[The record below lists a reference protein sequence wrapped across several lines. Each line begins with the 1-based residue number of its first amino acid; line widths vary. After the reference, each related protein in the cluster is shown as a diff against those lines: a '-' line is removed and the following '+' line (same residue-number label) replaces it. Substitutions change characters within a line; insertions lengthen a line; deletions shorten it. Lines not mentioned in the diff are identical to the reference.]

1 METNDFKSL
10 ILSRISTQEFYFGLI
25 AQDLKILP
33 EFHLFRAELLA
44 SINEVIEKTSFKP
57 IQEIYSRNAKAITS
71 TSYLE
76 GHDPNMVYDS
86 DEVLQMFKAFIYF
99 QLASRLIELGKHSE
113 ALAYYDMGVAFDK
126 LRDFSQSEA
135 KVLSNAPTPRT
146 IHAIEAKSVLI
157 PVARKI
163 WEADISNILLP
174 AHVAKLAM
182 RITGIKRNTGTIKR
196 WFREAGD
203 VIPPAIQEQSIN
215 NTYKRGGDID
225 RDREQMIEIIYEML
239 KDNCNLM

>member
-44 SINEVIEKTSFKP
+44 SINEVIEKSSFKP

-146 IHAIEAKSVLI
+146 KHAIEAKNVLI

-174 AHVAKLAM
+174 AHVARLAM
-182 RITGIKRNTGTIKR
+182 RITGIKRDEETIKD
-196 WFREAGD
+196 WFKEVD
-203 VIPPAIQEQSIN
+203 DLIPPAIQEQIKN
-215 NTYKRGGDID
+215 NSYKRDKEVDKHRKMLI
-225 RDREQMIEIIYEML
+225 QMIYE
-239 KDNCNLM
+239 NFTN

>member
-44 SINEVIEKTSFKP
+44 GINEVIKTSSFKP
-57 IQEIYSRNAKAITS
+57 IQEIYIKKAKAITS
-71 TSYLE
+71 VSYLE

-86 DEVLQMFKAFIYF
+86 DEVLQMFKAYIYF
-99 QLASRLIELGKHSE
+99 QLTSELIKLGRQAE
-113 ALAYYDMGVAFDK
+113 ALTYYDMGVAFDK

-146 IHAIEAKSVLI
+146 KHAIEAKSVLI

-174 AHVAKLAM
+174 AHVARLAM
-182 RITGIKRNTGTIKR
+182 RITGIKRDEETIKD
-196 WFREAGD
+196 WFKEVD
-203 VIPPAIQEQSIN
+203 DLIPPAIQEQIKN
-215 NTYKRGGDID
+215 NSYKRDKEVDKHRKMLI
-225 RDREQMIEIIYEML
+225 QMIYE
-239 KDNCNLM
+239 NFTN

>member
-146 IHAIEAKSVLI
+146 KHTIEAKNALI

-163 WEADISNILLP
+163 WKADTSNILLP
-174 AHVAKLAM
+174 AHVARLAM
-182 RITGIKRNTGTIKR
+182 RITGIERDEETIKD
-196 WFREAGD
+196 WFKEAND
-203 VIPPAIQEQSIN
+203 LIPPAIQEQIKN
-215 NTYKRGGDID
+215 NSYKRGKEVDKH
-225 RDREQMIEIIYEML
+225 RKMLIEMIYE
-239 KDNCNLM
+239 NFTN